1 MEFYLIKTIVPGLSD
16 GEKRMRL
23 ISFNTSL

>member
-1 MEFYLIKTIVPGLSD
+1 
-16 GEKRMRL
+16 MRL